1 MNSLATSL
9 IATTDYN
16 YLHPHHQWFLK
27 QDSLDEFAQRLC
39 RFSDKSL
46 VQILKFII
54 ILFPILYVDSK
65 IIILG
70 PTCIIE

>member
-27 QDSLDEFAQRLC
+27 QDSLDEFAQDYLILVIKALC
-39 RFSDKSL
+39 
-46 VQILKFII
+46 KF
-54 ILFPILYVDSK
+54 
-65 IIILG
+65 
-70 PTCIIE
+70 